1 MAKSP
6 MGYMVRAWK
15 KELKDPVWGMG
26 SRKQRNAC
34 ARDFASASI
43 EVDND
48 VLDAGEAESR
58 VLEELS
64 DWGR

>member
-48 VLDAGEAESR
+48 VLDADEAESR

-64 DWGR
+64 DCGR

>member
-15 KELKDPVWGMG
+15 KELKDPVWGIG

-43 EVDND
+43 EVDNN
-48 VLDAGEAESR
+48 VLDADEAESR

>member
-48 VLDAGEAESR
+48 ALDADEAESR